1 MVEENISKGLAV
13 LIALAIVVSVGG
25 TLVTLNS
32 IPAPQ
37 ITGYDTSSQ
46 QGTASFTVSALTQI
60 TLTDSI
66 VDFGTCQLNNS
77 QTLTYD
83 SNASNGNSLETDDDS
98 VCGGTFPDNMTL
110 ENTGNKYV
118 NLTIRSNVSAMNY
131 IDASSEEGSFY
142 FVGGNAEAGACSS
155 GLQTTF
161 ANFSVAQTNYTL
173 CLNFSPVNTEDELSI
188 AYRVKLPP
196 DTKGGTKTATITITG
211 EDCVQ

>member
-1 MVEENISKGLAV
+1 MVEEHISKSLAV

-25 TLVTLNS
+25 TLITLNS

-60 TLTDSI
+60 TVTDST

-83 SNASNGNSLETDDDS
+83 SNASNGNSLELDDDGT
-98 VCGGTFPDNMTL
+98 CGGTFPDNMTL

-118 NLTIRSNVSAMNY
+118 NLTINSNVSAANF
-131 IDASSEEGSFY
+131 IDASSGEGSFY
-142 FVGGNAEAGACSS
+142 FVGGNAEASACNS
-155 GLQTTF
+155 GLQTSFT
-161 ANFSVAQTNYTL
+161 NFTAAATNYTL

-188 AYRVKLPP
+188 AYRVRLPS
-196 DTKGGTKTATITITG
+196 DTKGGTKSATITITG
-211 EDCVQ
+211 EDSIQ